1 MVPVPVG
8 LTPVPAPPK
17 TPVGDAVLGRG
28 LFVVVGVIDDGG
40 GLVTG
45 DVIPGTVVA
54 PGGVGVVVTGVTPPP
69 LPLK

>member
-1 MVPVPVG
+1 MG

-28 LFVVVGVIDDGG
+28 FVVVVVGG
-40 GLVTG
+40 DLATG

-54 PGGVGVVVTGVTPPP
+54 PGGVGVMVTGVDPPP
-69 LPLK
+69 PPAVEG